1 MMLFFAHARAKVE
14 PMLALPGA
22 SKETSMPMAL
32 VRIFAIAA
40 GLLIA
45 GLFTAAGH
53 AADTYP
59 ERKVR
64 VIVPFAAGGPTD
76 VIARMV
82 AKQLSAAW
90 GQQLYVENMPG
101 AGGNLGVETGARA
114 APDGYTII
122 VVSTGFIINP
132 RMYAKIGY
140 DPVRDFAPISLVAA
154 SPNVVTVHPS
164 VPAKDLKELIALI
177 KASPG
182 KFSFAQPATG
192 STPHLAGELFKQSYN
207 LDLVTVPFN
216 AAPLAINSTLGNHT
230 PIAFTAL
237 PPAIGNIKDGS
248 LHGVAI
254 LAKQRVAAL
263 PDLPTNVEEGV
274 GGLESDTLTGIVAPA
289 GTPPAI
295 IEKWHTGIAKMA
307 ADPEIRKNLD
317 TLGFVPV
324 ANSPSEFAE
333 RIKSEM
339 ARWDKV
345 VKTAGIHVD

>member
-1 MMLFFAHARAKVE
+1 MRAFRPWVRLCAFCAS
-14 PMLALPGA
+14 LAIGLSLAAPG
-22 SKETSMPMAL
+22 
-32 VRIFAIAA
+32 R
-40 GLLIA
+40 
-45 GLFTAAGH
+45 

-59 ERKVR
+59 EHKVR

-76 VIARMV
+76 VIARMM
-82 AKQLSAAW
+82 AERLSEAW

-101 AGGNLGVETGARA
+101 AGGNLGVENGARA
-114 APDGYTII
+114 APDGYTI
-122 VVSTGFIINP
+122 VAVSTGFIINP
-132 RMYAKIGY
+132 SMYAKIGY
-140 DPVRDFAPISLVAA
+140 DPVKDFAPISLVAA
-154 SPNVVTVHPS
+154 SPNVVTLHPS

-177 KASPG
+177 KNNPG
-182 KFSFAQPATG
+182 KYSFAQPATG
-192 STPHLAGELFKQSYN
+192 STPHLAGELFKQTYN

-216 AAPLAINSTLGNHT
+216 AAPLAVNSTLGNHT

-248 LHGVAI
+248 LRGIAI

-274 GGLESDTLTGIVAPA
+274 PGLESDTLTGIVAPA
-289 GTPPAI
+289 GTPKAI
-295 IEKWHTGIAKMA
+295 IDMA
-307 ADPEIRKNLD
+307 ADPETRKKLEA
-317 TLGFVPV
+317 LGFVPV

-339 ARWDKV
+339 SRWDKV